1 MRESPLQVCI
11 VSAKRQPGCRSAMPV
26 DPGVRDM
33 SDYRLFFHVPVKPV
47 MSLLVA
53 LLASFS
59 SIAIAVTECDRQAG
73 HSLDPDGVVAG
84 VSRTEM
90 DMVTAEKACREAVAE
105 YPAHARSNYQLGRV
119 LYYAGHGQES
129 VPYLQVAADA
139 GYPQALF
146 VLGFIQTID
155 DQLPIDY
162 CEAARLWQQSAALDH
177 PWTTVYLPWEYL
189 KGNFKDCDITLSDAD
204 IARFE
209 QFAIKNIP
217 YGDSEGRIEALQ
229 SLMQEHTATDAS
241 E

>member
-1 MRESPLQVCI
+1 MRGHNLIFRTQS
-11 VSAKRQPGCRSAMPV
+11 S
-26 DPGVRDM
+26 
-33 SDYRLFFHVPVKPV
+33 LFIGT
-47 MSLLVA
+47 LIA
-53 LLASFS
+53 LLCCYPVGAS
-59 SIAIAVTECDRQAG
+59 AVTECDRQAG
-73 HSLDPDGVVAG
+73 HSLDPDKVVAG
-84 VSRTEM
+84 ISRSGM
-90 DMVTAEKACREAVAE
+90 DLVAAEKACREAVEE

-119 LYYAGHGQES
+119 LYYQGRGKES
-129 VPYLQVAADA
+129 LPFLTVAADA

-189 KGNFKDCDITLSDAD
+189 KGNFKNCDITLSEAD

-229 SLMQEHTATDAS
+229 SLMQERAATDAT